1 MDLTCGSL
9 IHHCDDMM
17 ETLFDED
24 SGLGMDF
31 DFRNVSIQNKSFQT
45 DIEVEISN
53 NRFNPATFLCLFQA
67 RSCIYNFICRGLF
80 LCSVILCSDER

>member
-31 DFRNVSIQNKSFQT
+31 DFRNVSIQNKSFQI

-53 NRFNPATFLCLFQA
+53 NRFNPATIFA
-67 RSCIYNFICRGLF
+67 
-80 LCSVILCSDER
+80 CSKPGAVFTTSYVVVFFCAQ